1 MTTPSSSNIAHE
13 IQKPSNS
20 VENAG
25 TTEADPGVDPEAA
38 DVDMDAIR
46 EAAAVDKDQIAIEI
60 QEMVAGA
67 TTSTQLQLIAMMK
80 GDMAKLEQK
89 YHESQ
94 TTTSTQ
100 LQQME
105 TMREENKRLQN
116 KLKEVWAVPPP
127 TDKTLWIET
136 FWTEIFKNPELE
148 KLFNNIGCKC
158 NDERY
163 KFFGVAKKEWRE
175 EETKWKEGEKTCKN
189 FGPTEDHFR
198 RLRKLDKKK
207 RDENWQELIEDWE
220 HRMTLCKNGRR
231 NIREEFASGK
241 RQKVGT
247 WDELGKIFYEQCLL
261 AKDKF
266 DARNGRV
273 DAITSPDL
281 WLVSGPQGTGPAE
294 GLRQYLT

>member
-1 MTTPSSSNIAHE
+1 MTSRGDFDSMTTPSSSNITHE
-13 IQKPSNS
+13 IQEP
-20 VENAG
+20 ENAR
-25 TTEADPGVDPEAA
+25 TTEADPGVDPEAT

-46 EAAAVDKDQIAIEI
+46 EAAAADEDQIAIEI

-136 FWTEIFKNPELE
+136 FWAEIFKNPQLE
-148 KLFNNIGCKC
+148 YLFNNIGCQC

-163 KFFGVAKKEWRE
+163 KFFGVQKKEW
-175 EETKWKEGEKTCKN
+175 K
-189 FGPTEDHFR
+189 
-198 RLRKLDKKK
+198 
-207 RDENWQELIEDWE
+207 
-220 HRMTLCKNGRR
+220 
-231 NIREEFASGK
+231 A
-241 RQKVGT
+241 
-247 WDELGKIFYEQCLL
+247 EQ
-261 AKDKF
+261 
-266 DARNGRV
+266 
-273 DAITSPDL
+273 
-281 WLVSGPQGTGPAE
+281 
-294 GLRQYLT
+294 